1 MLFSQF
7 CFRVAPLLLA
17 SLLPAQTNPFHA
29 NSSANDQSLR
39 VVEARYQ
46 KAATLEVTF
55 LERYLDNGKQ
65 VNLEAGK
72 AYFQHPGRMRWEYEA
87 PEKNVFLVDGKFVWF
102 YAPADHTV
110 TRMPARNSEDWRTP
124 LAFLTTGMKLSH
136 ICAALDL
143 VADQQP
149 SQPGNTMYRC
159 TLRPVQQQIASP
171 ASKESSDSVLFEI
184 SPSRELARIRIHQEG
199 GIDIEFTFK
208 DWQWNPALPANLF
221 QFSAPKGVAIVDGVL
236 PDAPGMRP

>member
-1 MLFSQF
+1 MFFSQF

-29 NSSANDQSLR
+29 NSTANDQGLR

-136 ICAALDL
+136 
-143 VADQQP
+143 
-149 SQPGNTMYRC
+149 MYRC
-159 TLRPVQQQIASP
+159 TLRPVERQTDAQD
-171 ASKESSDSVLFEI
+171 SKKSSDSVLFEI
-184 SPSRELARIRIHQEG
+184 SPSRELARILIHQQG
-199 GIDIEFTFK
+199 GVEIEFTFK

-221 QFSAPKGVAIVDGVL
+221 QFSAPRGVAIVDGVL